1 MVGEDKHE
9 CVFIKEHWELAKPE
23 SGPIK
28 LSRKEQFPESFIAH
42 QVVFLCGRIS
52 DELAQD
58 AYHLI

>member
-1 MVGEDKHE
+1 MNVYLLKNIGN
-9 CVFIKEHWELAKPE
+9 LPKPE

-52 DELAQD
+52 DGLAQD